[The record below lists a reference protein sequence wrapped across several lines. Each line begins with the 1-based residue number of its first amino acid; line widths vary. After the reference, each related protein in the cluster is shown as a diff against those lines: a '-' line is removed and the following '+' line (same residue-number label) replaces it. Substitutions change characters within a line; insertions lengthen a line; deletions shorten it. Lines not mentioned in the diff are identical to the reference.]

1 MTENE
6 PEEGAFQKVAEC
18 LYRHKSS
25 GTYYGLVKR
34 SGKQYRRSLKTANR
48 KLAERFLG
56 EFRRKVDRLDHTK
69 ASSDTMFAECAKLW
83 LATVVPHMKLSSAL
97 RRETSVAQINPYLGS
112 VVVRNLTSNTCESW
126 AAKRG
131 AGIAAS
137 TYNNERDTI
146 IAVLNYAKR
155 EGLLL
160 DNPALVLP
168 RRKLG
173 KSNIVIPSKA
183 EFEMLVR
190 KLRSLDVRYQ
200 EGADLVELLAYS
212 GLRLTEATSLRWK
225 DIDFAGDRFKVT
237 GGETGTKN
245 HEERIV
251 PLFPAMRAFLEHL
264 RSTTTP
270 KPDARIIGILKA
282 TGWQTDV
289 HVESGGL
296 VSKLYKLND
305 TYRVQYDEGLCA
317 ASSTLDAA
325 EGKRHRDT
333 KVTFDAATKKATYL
347 ERDLINNTVFRSSVI
362 DVPACV
368 QDVIGTL
375 MKLRTLNL
383 APGQSVKLPISDGKK
398 FVNARVEAQEHEEI
412 KTKLGVFKTT
422 RYEAFLFNGALYTR
436 SARLFVWLT
445 DDARRLP
452 VQIRVRLQFVI
463 GTITLTLEKDG
474 TS

>member
-1 MTENE
+1 MESRPKMTENE

-83 LATVVPHMKLSSAL
+83 LATVVPHMKPSSAL

-264 RSTTTP
+264 RSTTTQ
-270 KPDARIIGILKA
+270 KPDARIVGILKA
-282 TGWQTDV
+282 TKAMQQACKQAELPSFTHHSMRHYFVSNAIEAGIDFKTIAGWVGHKD
-289 HVESGGL
+289 GGL
-296 VSKLYKLND
+296 LVAK
-305 TYRVQYDEGLCA
+305 TYGHL
-317 ASSTLDAA
+317 
-325 EGKRHRDT
+325 RDT
-333 KVTFDAATKKATYL
+333 HSFEMAKRMTFSA
-347 ERDLINNTVFRSSVI
+347 NS
-362 DVPACV
+362 
-368 QDVIGTL
+368 GT
-375 MKLRTLNL
+375 
-383 APGQSVKLPISDGKK
+383 A
-398 FVNARVEAQEHEEI
+398 
-412 KTKLGVFKTT
+412 KTT
-422 RYEAFLFNGALYTR
+422 
-436 SARLFVWLT
+436 
-445 DDARRLP
+445 
-452 VQIRVRLQFVI
+452 
-463 GTITLTLEKDG
+463 
-474 TS
+474 

>member
-1 MTENE
+1 MRTFASRAVSF
-6 PEEGAFQKVAEC
+6 GVC
-18 LYRHKSS
+18 L
-25 GTYYGLVKR
+25 
-34 SGKQYRRSLKTANR
+34 SL
-48 KLAERFLG
+48 LA
-56 EFRRKVDRLDHTK
+56 
-69 ASSDTMFAECAKLW
+69 AAPA
-83 LATVVPHMKLSSAL
+83 
-97 RRETSVAQINPYLGS
+97 TSVTG
-112 VVVRNLTSNTCESW
+112 
-126 AAKRG
+126 
-131 AGIAAS
+131 
-137 TYNNERDTI
+137 
-146 IAVLNYAKR
+146 
-155 EGLLL
+155 
-160 DNPALVLP
+160 VLP
-168 RRKLG
+168 
-173 KSNIVIPSKA
+173 A
-183 EFEMLVR
+183 QE
-190 KLRSLDVRYQ
+190 SLSYDI
-200 EGADLVELLAYS
+200 EW
-212 GLRLTEATSLRWK
+212 RL
-225 DIDFAGDRFKVT
+225 IYAGSAHV
-237 GGETGTKN
+237 N
-245 HEERIV
+245 
-251 PLFPAMRAFLEHL
+251 L
-264 RSTTTP
+264 SQ
-270 KPDARIIGILKA
+270 KP